1 MSTTAQLSENSH
13 QGFEAAKRML
23 CLAAMR
29 VKSNTAS
36 GMPVCLRR
44 NGIGSRSTS
53 KERDAETG
61 LDYFGAR
68 YFSGAEGRFT
78 SPDWS
83 ANAEPV
89 PYARLD
95 NPQTLN
101 LYGYVL
107 NNPLNRFDLDGH
119 YEINPSGCSGKNQGK
134 CQKSYDKAS
143 ERLEQERQK
152 KLRSKDPRIRAA
164 AAAYGDPGKKNGVHI
179 SFMGLQSQGIK
190 GRVDALSQ
198 SGNGKIDVEV
208 IIDIN
213 LKGKSLQETIVHEG
227 AHVADDLNFLNS
239 YDSGTGHYDA
249 KANFTGM
256 QTEFNAYQAGAGVTS
271 EHGFGPND
279 TQKIDKYIGDHYE
292 LNYLNNNYFPDNEKF
307 PQ

>member
-36 GMPVCLRR
+36 GMPVCLRQ
-44 NGIGSRSTS
+44 NGIGSRSSS

-95 NPQTLN
+95 NPQALN
-101 LYGYVL
+101 LYG
-107 NNPLNRFDLDGH
+107 
-119 YEINPSGCSGKNQGK
+119 
-134 CQKSYDKAS
+134 
-143 ERLEQERQK
+143 
-152 KLRSKDPRIRAA
+152 
-164 AAAYGDPGKKNGVHI
+164 
-179 SFMGLQSQGIK
+179 
-190 GRVDALSQ
+190 
-198 SGNGKIDVEV
+198 
-208 IIDIN
+208 
-213 LKGKSLQETIVHEG
+213 
-227 AHVADDLNFLNS
+227 
-239 YDSGTGHYDA
+239 
-249 KANFTGM
+249 
-256 QTEFNAYQAGAGVTS
+256 
-271 EHGFGPND
+271 
-279 TQKIDKYIGDHYE
+279 
-292 LNYLNNNYFPDNEKF
+292 
-307 PQ
+307 